1 MARAKRENI
10 IQTGGLIGKKEQAR
24 MIQQQ
29 QAIEQE
35 EERIQIERARE
46 ILQRAYNKCVEKMGE
61 YLPSPEYSQKEHQEV
76 ALFVVENRQQLIDNG
91 YDIKFFLNMFGEM
104 VTKMKKQKDVTHEMA
119 FKAVM
124 RASYRL
130 IGE

>member
-1 MARAKRENI
+1 MAQAKRENI

-35 EERIQIERARE
+35 EERIQIERMRE
-46 ILQRAYNKCVEKMGE
+46 ILERAYYKCVEKMSK
-61 YLPSPEYSQKEHQEV
+61 YLPSPEYSQEEHQEV
-76 ALFVVENRQQLIDNG
+76 ARFVVENRQKLIDNG
-91 YDIKFFLNMFGEM
+91 YEIKFFLNMFGEM
-104 VTKMKKQKDVTHEMA
+104 VTKMKKQENVTHKIA

-130 IGE
+130 IGQ